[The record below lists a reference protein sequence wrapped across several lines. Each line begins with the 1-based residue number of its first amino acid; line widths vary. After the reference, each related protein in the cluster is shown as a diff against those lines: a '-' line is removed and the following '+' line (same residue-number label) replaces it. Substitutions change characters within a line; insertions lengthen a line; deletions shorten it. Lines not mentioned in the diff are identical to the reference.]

1 MKEFTDYDLVLP
13 NCKILKLNVSKKD
26 IDNSETYSQNM
37 RLDCLADK
45 TSPLTYIDSSMKRE
59 ENSKRKNALPL
70 FKIKVNSTALRLHY
84 GGDNNLEYCKYE
96 RILRD
101 INSGNP
107 DDSIT
112 YTKPVKFKFDVTVH
126 INSTHFRKRDDANQ
140 NFDTFIRVRC
150 FNNKSVIY
158 RNVHIVVRE
167 SVSNYVMS
175 QSSNK
180 YDKSA
185 TPKFNVLLVGIDS
198 TSNKNFERGLVKT
211 YKYLSGIRGKKLFAY
226 KGYVKIGENTYPNL
240 NALLTGKYTWE
251 FPNDERSYL
260 DNISLIWHEYEKHG
274 YSSIYLE
281 DEPFMSTFNYIK
293 YGFYKSP
300 THFYFRPFTLELRDT
315 MSKLSSEDYCCVY
328 GKNEVEMLLDYSKEL
343 IKEMERSNQPY
354 FNLNFLTRYT
364 HPQLRGIDDVDNLL
378 VDYFKDLIESH
389 HLKNT
394 FIFLF
399 GDHGLRFGSF
409 RKTLNGMLEDR
420 MPFLLAIPP
429 DNFFT
434 KYNQDETIFEANTR
448 SLLAPFD
455 FHKTLLDLLEI
466 SNIEQVPL
474 AVTDDP
480 GEYYTLYPSDIG
492 NTRGISLLQPI
503 PKDRTCESANI
514 PYRYC
519 PCNWIKLNP
528 SQMLKNVSSD
538 EDQLAIGISKLILY
552 GVDLVLK
559 KMKDDLSNYSSICLI
574 DELNQHS
581 IMNTI
586 LVANDKINFQDFQML
601 STLNVN
607 TNITK
612 TGNAKISKIL
622 LSKIFGLLKGF
633 LLVFKVLANEAVF
646 ETTLVFD
653 KQNVSRIFEDPEIL
667 TLDYYETNSACMQ
680 IEEFKKYCRCRS

>member
-26 IDNSETYSQNM
+26 IDNSETYSQ
-37 RLDCLADK
+37 
-45 TSPLTYIDSSMKRE
+45 
-59 ENSKRKNALPL
+59 
-70 FKIKVNSTALRLHY
+70 KVNSTALRLHY
-84 GGDNNLEYCKYE
+84 GGDNNLECCKYE

-140 NFDTFIRVRC
+140 NFDIFIRVRC

-211 YKYLSGIRGKKLFAY
+211 YKYLSGIRGKKLFTY

-260 DNISLIWHEYEKHG
+260 DNISLIWYEYEKHG

-281 DEPFMSTFNYIK
+281 DEPFMSTLNYIK

-300 THFYFRPFTLELRDT
+300 AHFYFRPFTLELRDT

-378 VDYFKDLIESH
+378 FDYFKDLGSH
-389 HLKNT
+389 RLKNT

-409 RKTLNGMLEDR
+409 RKTLNGLYECWK
-420 MPFLLAIPP
+420 PFLLAISP
-429 DNFFT
+429 DNFFA

-455 FHKTLLDLLEI
+455 FHKTMLDLLEI

-480 GEYYTLYPSDIG
+480 GDTLYPSDIG

-514 PYRYC
+514 PYHYC

-538 EDQLAIGISKLILY
+538 VDQLAIGISKLILY

-574 DELNQHS
+574 DELNQHT

-586 LVANDKINFQDFQML
+586 LVANDKINVQDFQML

-612 TGNAKISKIL
+612 TGNARITKVL

-633 LLVFKVLANEAVF
+633 ILVFKVLVNEAVF

-680 IEEFKKYCRCRS
+680 IVELKKYCRCRS